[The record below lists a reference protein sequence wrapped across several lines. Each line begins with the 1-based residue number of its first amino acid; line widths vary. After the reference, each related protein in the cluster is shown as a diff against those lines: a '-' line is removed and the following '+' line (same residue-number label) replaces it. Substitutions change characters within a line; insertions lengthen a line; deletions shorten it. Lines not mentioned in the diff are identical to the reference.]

1 MDELLARLRAAP
13 RRATAAE
20 SVPAGQIGKVE
31 VDLGANT
38 ATTADGERAHLTPTG
53 WRLLELLI
61 RQPGKLIT
69 SGALLTE
76 LRGAP
81 EHTDPSYL
89 RIYMTQLRR
98 NLEPEPTRPRHL
110 ITEPGMGYR
119 FPA

>member
-1 MDELLARLRAAP
+1 MDELLARLRAAA

-38 ATTADGERAHLTPTG
+38 ATAADGERAHLTPTG

-76 LRGAP
+76 LRGAGT
-81 EHTDPSYL
+81 HRPSYL

-98 NLEPEPTRPRHL
+98 NREPEPTRPRHL
-110 ITEPGMGYR
+110 ITEPGVGYR